1 MRAQTKD
8 PVVLLIEEDETI
20 RESLG
25 DMLTERGYAAVAV
38 ATPSNGMLLLERGFR
53 PRVIVL
59 DPFTPNGAA
68 AFKEQLAANPT
79 LMGTPLVLGPRGASP
94 ERQIRRTLPREH
106 HLLAPLDV
114 HELLKVVHG
123 YCRPWG

>member
-1 MRAQTKD
+1 MRPHTKD
-8 PVVLLIEEDETI
+8 PVVLLIEEDELV

-68 AFKEQLAANPT
+68 AFKERLAADPA
-79 LMGTPLVLGPRGASP
+79 LIGTPVVLGPRGASA
-94 ERQIRRTLPREH
+94 ERHIRRTPPREH
-106 HLLAPLDV
+106 H
-114 HELLKVVHG
+114 
-123 YCRPWG
+123 